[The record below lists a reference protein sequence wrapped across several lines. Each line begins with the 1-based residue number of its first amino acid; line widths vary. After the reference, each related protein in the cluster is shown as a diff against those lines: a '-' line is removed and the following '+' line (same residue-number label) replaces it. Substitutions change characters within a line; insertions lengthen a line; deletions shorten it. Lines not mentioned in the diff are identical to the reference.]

1 MPIGGHE
8 RRGIVFVELCKMTIM
23 MGAIAVLIFIAWIDY
38 QTMEIP
44 DWCHLIL
51 FGLGCLQI
59 GCGEAVAIESRLLG
73 IIAMSLPMFI
83 ANLIRQ
89 DSFGGG
95 DIKMCGATG
104 FLMGASQVMLGA
116 MIALLLAGL
125 NGSIAL
131 LLRIKKPK
139 DSFPL
144 GPFLSI
150 GFIGTLLGGLLG
162 FGF

>member
-1 MPIGGHE
+1 M
-8 RRGIVFVELCKMTIM
+8 FVELCKTAIM
-23 MGAIAVLIFIAWIDY
+23 IGAIVVLLFIAWIDY
-38 QTMEIP
+38 RTMEIP

-59 GCGEAVAIESRLLG
+59 VSGESVPLESRFLG

-104 FLMGASQVMLGA
+104 FLLGAPQVMLGT
-116 MIALLLAGL
+116 MIALLFAGMY
-125 NGSIAL
+125 GSIAL
-131 LLRIKKPK
+131 LLKTKKPK

-150 GFIGTLLGGLLG
+150 GFIGTMLGGLLG

>member
-1 MPIGGHE
+1 M
-8 RRGIVFVELCKMTIM
+8 FVELCKVVVV
-23 MGAIAVLIFIAWIDY
+23 MGAISIFAFIAWIDY
-38 QTMEIP
+38 RTMEIP

-59 GCGEAVAIESRLLG
+59 GCGESIALESRLLG
-73 IIAMSLPMFI
+73 IFAMSLPMFV

-104 FLMGASQVMLGA
+104 FLLGVSQVMFGS
-116 MIALLLAGL
+116 MMALLLAGMY
-125 NGSIAL
+125 GSIAL
-131 LLRIKKPK
+131 LLRAKKPK

-144 GPFLSI
+144 GPFLS
-150 GFIGTLLGGLLG
+150 LG
-162 FGF
+162 FVVTMLIEYLGYGF

>member
-8 RRGIVFVELCKMTIM
+8 GRGNMFLEICKMAIVIAAVLVFV
-23 MGAIAVLIFIAWIDY
+23 FIAWIDY

-59 GCGEAVAIESRLLG
+59 ICCESVPLESRGLG
-73 IIAMSLPMFI
+73 FLAISLPMLF
-83 ANLIRQ
+83 ANLLRQ

-95 DIKMCGATG
+95 DIKMCSAAG
-104 FLMGASQVMLGA
+104 FLLGA
-116 MIALLLAGL
+116 PQVIAGSLIALLLAGVY
-125 NGSIAL
+125 GFGAL
-131 LLRIKKPK
+131 LFKMKKPT

-150 GFIGTLLGGLLG
+150 GLIAAMLGGL
-162 FGF
+162 FSDEI